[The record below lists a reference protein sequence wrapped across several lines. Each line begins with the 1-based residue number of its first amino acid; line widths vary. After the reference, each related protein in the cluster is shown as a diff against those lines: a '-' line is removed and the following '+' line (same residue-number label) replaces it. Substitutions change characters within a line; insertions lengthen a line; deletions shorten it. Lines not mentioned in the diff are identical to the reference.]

1 MKNWIRFWNDCFE
14 RFYTV
19 NMQLLYN
26 ARIHTLNP
34 AQPTASTLLIERGEI
49 LAVGGDELID
59 SRAEK
64 FDLGGRVVLP
74 GLTDAHIHLQHYALG
89 LQKIDCETATLEE
102 CLRRV
107 AERVK
112 TAKDGE
118 WILGHGWNQNEWI
131 ISAPRRREEREEDL
145 ILREVNSPS
154 RSSFLRGENSWP
166 HASYLDAI
174 APSHPVYL
182 TAKSLHAAWAN
193 SAALKIAGVTASTP
207 NPENGEIQRDEH
219 GQPTGILLETAM
231 ELVSE
236 KIPQPSINEVAESIR
251 AAQSIL
257 WKMGLTGVHDFDR
270 RACFMALQGLHARG
284 ELKLR
289 VVKSIPVDDL
299 EHARKLGL
307 RTGFGDD
314 WLRIGS
320 VKAFMDGALGPQTA
334 AMFQP
339 YLNESENRGIL
350 NMDGEHLFEI
360 ARRAVDVGLSMTVH
374 AIGDRAN
381 HEVLDAYEQLRRYE
395 RDCGLPPLRHRI
407 EHVQVLHSADVRR
420 IAELDI
426 IASMQPIHATSDMMM
441 ADRLWGE
448 RVRLA
453 YAWRTQLS
461 QGARLA
467 FGSDAPVESSNPFLG
482 LYAAVTRRRPD
493 GAPGPAGWVPEEKLT
508 VREAVEAYT
517 IGAAYAAG
525 AENRQGRIAP
535 GCLADLIVLENDPF
549 TCPPEE
555 LLSLQSSATMVGGE
569 WVWRSA

>member
-1 MKNWIRFWNDCFE
+1 MGRGGVPPPWAGRPCPYK
-14 RFYTV
+14 
-19 NMQLLYN
+19 NMQLLFN
-26 ARIHTLNP
+26 ARIHTLNA
-34 AQPTASTLLIERGEI
+34 AQPTASALLIERGEI
-49 LAVGGDELID
+49 LAVGGDELLD
-59 SRAEK
+59 TRAEK
-64 FDLGGRVVLP
+64 FNLGGRVVLP
-74 GLTDAHIHLQHYALG
+74 GLTDAHIHLQYYALG

-112 TAKDGE
+112 KAKNGE
-118 WILGHGWNQNEWI
+118 WILGHGWNQNEWN
-131 ISAPRRREEREEDL
+131 ALPPPFGHP
-145 ILREVNSPS
+145 SPVIG
-154 RSSFLRGENSWP
+154 RGEGVMANWP
-166 HASYLDAI
+166 HASHLDAI
-174 APSHPVYL
+174 APNHPVYL

-193 SAALKIAGVTASTP
+193 TAALKIAGITASTP

-219 GQPTGILLETAM
+219 GQPTGILLESAM
-231 ELVSE
+231 ELVSA

-251 AAQSIL
+251 AAQPIL

-270 RACFMALQGLHARG
+270 RACFMALQQLHARG

-289 VVKSIPVDDL
+289 VTKSIPVDDL
-299 EHARKLGL
+299 EHAHELGL

-314 WLRIGS
+314 WIRIGS
-320 VKAFMDGALGPQTA
+320 VKAFMDGALGPRTA

-339 YLNESENRGIL
+339 YLNENENRGML

-360 ARRAVDVGLSMTVH
+360 ARHAADVGLSMTVH

-395 RDCGLPPLRHRI
+395 LTRGLPPLRHRI
-407 EHVQVLHSADVRR
+407 EHVQVLHPDDAARL
-420 IAELDI
+420 AELDI
-426 IASMQPIHATSDMMM
+426 IASMQPIHATSDMFM
-441 ADRLWGE
+441 ANRFWGE

-461 QGARLA
+461 HGARLA
-467 FGSDAPVESSNPFLG
+467 FGSDAPVESPNPFLG

-493 GAPGPAGWVPEEKLT
+493 GAPASEGWVPEEKLT
-508 VREAVEAYT
+508 VSEAVEAFT
-517 IGAAYAAG
+517 VGAAYAAG
-525 AENRQGRIAP
+525 TENRQGRIAP

-555 LLSLQSSATMVGGE
+555 LLTMQSSATMVGGE
-569 WVWRSA
+569 WVWRSI